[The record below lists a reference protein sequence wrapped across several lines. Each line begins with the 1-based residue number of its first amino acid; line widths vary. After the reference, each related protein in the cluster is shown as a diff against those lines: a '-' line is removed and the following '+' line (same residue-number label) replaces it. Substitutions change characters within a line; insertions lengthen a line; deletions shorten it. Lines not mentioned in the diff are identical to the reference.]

1 MRKVVGS
8 LFISLD
14 GVVESPDQWSF
25 DLFDEDAG
33 AHMGESFAVT
43 DTLLLGRQ
51 TYQEWV
57 QYWPTST
64 DEPAASHINNIRKY
78 VVSDSLDSVGWT
90 NASLVKGSELA
101 GTLAELKGQPGKNI
115 GTAGSVTLVRSL
127 LEAGLLDELE
137 LMIYPVIV
145 GKGTRL
151 FNDGGSLQRLDMV
164 SSKRTAS
171 GITINSYKP
180 RTQP

>member
-1 MRKVVGS
+1 MRKVVGA

-33 AHMGESFAVT
+33 AHMAESFAAT

-64 DEPAASHINNIRKY
+64 DEPAATHINNIRKY
-78 VVSDSLDSVGWT
+78 VVSDTLDSVGWT
-90 NASLVKGSELA
+90 NASLVSGNELA
-101 GTLAELKGQPGKNI
+101 GTLADLKRQPGGNI

-137 LMIYPVIV
+137 LSIYPVIA
-145 GKGTRL
+145 GKGSRL
-151 FNDGGSLQRLDMV
+151 FNDSGSLQRLDMV
-164 SSKRTAS
+164 SSKRTGS
-171 GITINSYKP
+171 GITINTYRP
-180 RTQP
+180 RKES